1 MVLAVALLGPGVASA
16 HNAGRVELLIT
27 DLEFEHTGQGV
38 TVSANLIDRDSGV
51 QAGGFAIVVSASA
64 ANGASAGPVTLT
76 DPGGTGRYEGFLPI
90 AVGSWTVTARAEQG
104 ASALPALGSTRVAQV
119 KVDGSGVVQSADA
132 PEATTTTV
140 PQYGT
145 RPVNITLEVRSDYPD
160 TLPSSLYIPLRARL
174 TDAETGQPVA
184 DPYTVRASVRP
195 SPRGT
200 PPDPRAGQSS
210 TEAYDFAYPHG
221 TVEGAEPGVYN
232 GVVIVPAGGR
242 WTVVV
247 NAYNTKEAETVR
259 LPHAVGGGQI
269 EVEATG
275 PALQTAQGR
284 RSNDV
289 AGNLNPRAET
299 SEVALLFL
307 HSIVAGLWFA
317 LAALLALLAL
327 PNRRRFLAGH
337 LSELLDRNVRK
348 LTRGFFWTTVVVWG
362 TGLLNLQKAVA
373 FPPPLSSAQATR
385 LFRLPYAK
393 PYTLA
398 LYTKI
403 GLYAVLTV
411 GALAL
416 VKEARRRV
424 AEFDEARFRAE
435 RAERAEAAAASGAGP
450 VVPPAGAIPLTP
462 RRAATA
468 LATRPAPAVAQRPT
482 TNGSPAAAV
491 GTAYRVAAASLALG
505 GVAIVFCVTVLK
517 YCHILSE
524 AVRGLQ

>member
-27 DLEFEHTGQGV
+27 NLKFEHTGQGV
-38 TVSANLIDRDSGV
+38 TVSAHLIDRDSGA
-51 QAGGFAIVVSASA
+51 QAAGFAIVVSASA
-64 ANGASAGPVTLT
+64 ANGASAGPIALT

-104 ASALPALGSTRVAQV
+104 ASALPALGSTRVAEV
-119 KVDGSGVVQSADA
+119 KVGGSGVVQSADA

-145 RPVNITLEVRSDYPD
+145 RPVNITLEVRTDYPD

-174 TDAETGQPVA
+174 TDVETGQPVA
-184 DPYTVRASVRP
+184 DPYTVRASVRVP
-195 SPRGT
+195 
-200 PPDPRAGQSS
+200 GQSS

-247 NAYNTKEAETVR
+247 NAYNTKEAETAR

-403 GLYAVLTV
+403 GLYAMLTV

-424 AEFDEARFRAE
+424 AEFDDARF

-450 VVPPAGAIPLTP
+450 VVPHAGAIPLTP

-505 GVAIVFCVTVLK
+505 GVAMVFCVTVLK